1 MSLGS
6 NTDGQTDIQTD
17 RQTEISPF
25 RTGLYFRQNG
35 GQVEK
40 QVLWALTRIFTANM
54 QVSQPN
60 DVKIYN
66 LSAGKS
72 LPEVSFL
79 FTPSDRLC
87 CGERSH
93 LL

>member
-1 MSLGS
+1 
-6 NTDGQTDIQTD
+6 
-17 RQTEISPF
+17 
-25 RTGLYFRQNG
+25 
-35 GQVEK
+35 
-40 QVLWALTRIFTANM
+40 M

-72 LPEVSFL
+72 LPEVKAETFYSVSL
-79 FTPSDRLC
+79 LSSNERLALISQLSTWDYLQ
-87 CGERSH
+87 GDIA